1 MFEVV
6 ENTGVGGSVKATER
20 GHELGASLPGTYNG
34 HASVIE
40 CVVSTRVY
48 TSKSNSRRGDSLK
61 TLFPLRA

>member
-6 ENTGVGGSVKATER
+6 EKTGVGGSVKATER
-20 GHELGASLPGTYNG
+20 HELGAALPGTYNG
-34 HASVIE
+34 DASVIE
-40 CVVSTRVY
+40 CAVSTRVD